1 MQIETSTIINSR
13 IYALRTGKVYPLK
26 GRSDDQA

>member
-1 MQIETSTIINSR
+1 MQIETSAINSR
-13 IYALRTGKVYPLK
+13 IYALRTGKVYSLK